1 MKFLEHNSNILKGE
15 PYENDLLENRKKF
28 GDTLINFINMVEDG
42 CVIAIDAKWGEG
54 KTTFAKWWAKD
65 LEDVHV
71 PIYFNAFANDINNE
85 PLLAITKVIFTKLD
99 DAKKFSKETSDAFKK
114 LSEELI
120 PALLSLSAISAATI
134 AFGPEGA
141 VSSSI
146 ATSGIKTIGNFV
158 KNYLNKEKQKS
169 LEELIF
175 NFKNSLEIITSQL
188 FLNNQKK
195 LVFIIDELDR
205 CRPTYA
211 VEVIEKIKHLFS
223 VAGVIWVLV
232 LNKDQM
238 EKSIKH
244 IYGTIDTN
252 EYLTKFID
260 VTTPLPKDVIN
271 YNRYLSDHYN
281 KLVNGLIDSTEMDCV
296 IKDSAKRFLS
306 ELARLF
312 GLSIRE
318 TQKVV
323 LSLQLILG
331 KCSDWTDW
339 YIIIALFYTILKV
352 NKFNLY
358 LQVKN
363 NTIGY
368 IRLSDKLDILKE
380 SSSCKKPINWLP
392 FYVENSMRINN
403 DTDSKTQA
411 HNDYGQNSE
420 DEYKKFT
427 NQEYDFLEVDDKYKK
442 DIFCKLDLFNFD

>member
-1 MKFLEHNSNILKGE
+1 
-15 PYENDLLENRKKF
+15 
-28 GDTLINFINMVEDG
+28 
-42 CVIAIDAKWGEG
+42 
-54 KTTFAKWWAKD
+54 
-65 LEDVHV
+65 
-71 PIYFNAFANDINNE
+71 
-85 PLLAITKVIFTKLD
+85 
-99 DAKKFSKETSDAFKK
+99 DAFKK